1 VTPVVQLEGV
11 RKNYSGLRPLRVQ
24 SLEIN
29 EGERV
34 ALSGLDAVAAE
45 LFVNL
50 LTGAALPDEGVIRTF
65 GSATSD
71 ISDGDQWLATLDR
84 FGIVSPRAVILDGAT
99 VEQNLAMP
107 FTLQIDPVPPD
118 IAQKIRALA
127 EECGLPASML
137 RRTAG
142 ELTGAARVRVHLA
155 RAVALDPKLLF
166 LEHPTADVAP
176 EERVALARNVA
187 AVADARRLTA
197 LAITMDIEFA
207 EGMAH
212 RSLVV
217 DGATGAVSAWKKRRG
232 WFR

>member
-1 VTPVVQLEGV
+1 MTPVVQLHGV

-24 SLEIN
+24 ALEIA

-45 LFVNL
+45 LLVNL
-50 LTGAALPDEGVIRTF
+50 LTGAALPDDGVIRLF
-65 GSATSD
+65 GAATSD
-71 ISDGDQWLATLDR
+71 ISDGEQWLSTLDR
-84 FGIVSPRAVILDGAT
+84 FGIVSPRAVILEGAT
-99 VEQNLAMP
+99 LEQNLAMP

-118 IAQKIRALA
+118 IAATIRALA
-127 EECGLPASML
+127 EECGLPAAL
-137 RRTAG
+137 LQTTAG

-155 RAVALDPKLLF
+155 RAVALEPKLLL

-176 EERVALARNVA
+176 EDRVPLARNVA

-197 LAITMDIEFA
+197 LAVTMDVEFA
-207 EGMAH
+207 EVMAH

-217 DGATGAVSAWKKRRG
+217 DGATGAVSAWKKKRG